1 MRLILSAA
9 VLLGLTACE
18 PSAPAYIAA
27 CQQTVRDYAVL
38 RDEGPADQYADLF
51 TEDGTFDIEVLP
63 AFELDKGEEQDA
75 RTCNQAIE
83 YANSGKTT
91 CIISNGD
98 ANVFGM
104 ATLIVELIDEKNLW
118 DEIELI
124 SLPGVTSFLAAAS
137 KVGAPVSGDFAIIS
151 LSDRL
156 TDINLIDKRVKSALE
171 CDFVIG
177 VYNPKSKKRI
187 KPYQNF
193 LARLSEVGERIA
205 IIAQNVGRDDKE
217 DITITTTTE
226 LIVQDIQ
233 HEKVGM
239 NTIIIICNSNSKLTS
254 NGLVLTPRGYL
265 NKYDTTGELK

>member
-1 MRLILSAA
+1 MKRLYIVSSGAGGTHYITPDAKAA
-9 VLLGLTACE
+9 LQECEVVVSYSKYARELGELIQGKELYTSGMTHE
-18 PSAPAYIAA
+18 
-27 CQQTVRDYAVL
+27 
-38 RDEGPADQYADLF
+38 
-51 TEDGTFDIEVLP
+51 IE
-63 AFELDKGEEQDA
+63 
-75 RTCNQAIE
+75 RCNQAIE

-104 ATLIVELIDEKNLW
+104 ATLIVELMDEKNLW
-118 DEIELI
+118 EEIELI
-124 SLPGVTSFLAAAS
+124 SLAGVTSFLAAAS
-137 KVGAPVSGDFAIIS
+137 KVGAPVSQDFAIIS

-177 VYNPKSKKRI
+177 IYNPKSKKRI

-193 LARLSEVGERIA
+193 LSRLNQIDQRIV
-205 IIAQNVGRDDKE
+205 IIAQNVGRDEKE
-217 DITITTTTE
+217 EITITTSTE
-226 LIVQDIQ
+226 LIEQDIE

-239 NTIIIICNSNSKLTS
+239 NTIIIVCNSNTRLTS

-265 NKYDTTGELK
+265 DKYDTTGELKNQC

>member
-1 MRLILSAA
+1 MNKLYIVSSGAGGIHYITPDAKKALDECEVVVSYTKYAKELKE
-9 VLLGLTACE
+9 LL
-18 PSAPAYIAA
+18 
-27 CQQTVRDYAVL
+27 
-38 RDEGPADQYADLF
+38 EGKEIY
-51 TEDGTFDIEVLP
+51 TSGMTHEIE
-63 AFELDKGEEQDA
+63 
-75 RTCNQAIE
+75 RCNQAIE
-83 YANSGKTT
+83 SANSGKTT

-124 SLPGVTSFLAAAS
+124 SIPGVTSFLAAAS

-156 TDINLIDKRVKSALE
+156 TDINLIDKRVKYALE

-177 VYNPKSKKRI
+177 IYNPKSKKRI
-187 KPYQNF
+187 QPYQNF
-193 LARLSEVGERIA
+193 LARLSEVDERIA
-205 IIAQNVGRDDKE
+205 IIAQNVGRDEKE

-226 LIVQDIQ
+226 LIAQDIA

-239 NTIIIICNSNSKLTS
+239 NTMIIICNSNTRLTK

-265 NKYDTTGELK
+265 NKYDTQGELI